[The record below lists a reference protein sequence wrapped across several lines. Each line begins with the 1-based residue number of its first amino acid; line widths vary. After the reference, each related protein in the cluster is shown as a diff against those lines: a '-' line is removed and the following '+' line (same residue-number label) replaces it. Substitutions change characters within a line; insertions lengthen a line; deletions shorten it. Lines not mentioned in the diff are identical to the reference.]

1 MPSLIQS
8 SLLLLRDFIMK
19 DYDRYNEI
27 HAGEVMMDDW
37 RTILEIQE
45 VAAKLDDGE
54 LSRMEG
60 WEEAV
65 QGVRNA

>member
-1 MPSLIQS
+1 M
-8 SLLLLRDFIMK
+8 R

-45 VAAKLDDGE
+45 VAAKLEDGE
-54 LSRMEG
+54 LSKGEG

-65 QGVRNA
+65 QGVRDA

>member
-8 SLLLLRDFIMK
+8 SLRLLRDFIMR

-27 HAGEVMMDDW
+27 HAGEVMMEDW

-45 VAAKLDDGE
+45 VAAKLDGGE

-60 WEEAV
+60 WEEAMRV
-65 QGVRNA
+65 VRDA